1 MKQIIAAITLC
12 VAFTFQAS
20 AQKYLTRTGTIK
32 FESNTEIDDD
42 VRATNEN
49 VACVLDATNGALVFQ
64 VAIKSFNFKKA
75 LMQEHFNENYLES
88 TKFPKSVFKGT
99 ISNWSEL
106 NQSSTEKQKAIVE
119 GELEIHGVKQTIK
132 EEGFIT
138 FNGDNIVLE
147 SHFLVSPE
155 SFDIKIPNMV
165 RDKIAENIDVDLNMT
180 VTKQ

>member
-1 MKQIIAAITLC
+1 MKKLILAALLLAATS
-12 VAFTFQAS
+12 VQVS

-49 VACVLDATNGALVFQ
+49 VACVLDASNGALVFQ

-99 ISNWSEL
+99 ITNWSEL
-106 NQSSTEKQKAIVE
+106 NTNSTEKQKAVVE
-119 GELEIHGVKQTIK
+119 GELELHGVKKTIK
-132 EEGFIT
+132 EEGYIT

-147 SHFLVSPE
+147 SHFMVSPE
-155 SFDIKIPNMV
+155 AYDIKIPNMV
-165 RDKIAENIDVDLNMT
+165 RDKIAENIDVNLNMT